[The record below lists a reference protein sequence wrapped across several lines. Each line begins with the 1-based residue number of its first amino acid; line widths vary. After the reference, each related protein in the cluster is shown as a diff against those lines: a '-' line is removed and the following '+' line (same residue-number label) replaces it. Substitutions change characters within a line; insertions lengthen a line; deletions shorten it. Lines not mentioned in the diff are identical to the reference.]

1 MAHED
6 PKLCEMR
13 VPPQKNDE
21 LSGLKLKATA
31 NGNRPRGRRF
41 TKSSFIF
48 HVKLFSLFLATLPF
62 TIGLGRGDDFDRLII
77 DIKRHQVN
85 NA

>member
-6 PKLCEMR
+6 PKLCAKR

-31 NGNRPRGRRF
+31 NGNR
-41 TKSSFIF
+41 
-48 HVKLFSLFLATLPF
+48 LFLATLPF